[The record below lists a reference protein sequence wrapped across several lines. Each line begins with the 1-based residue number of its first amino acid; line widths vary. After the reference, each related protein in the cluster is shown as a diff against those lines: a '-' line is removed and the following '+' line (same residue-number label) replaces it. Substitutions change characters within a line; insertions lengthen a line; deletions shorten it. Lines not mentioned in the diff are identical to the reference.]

1 MKQKTFNN
9 WLLLSFIHLCN
20 LFDNVYLWQY
30 KKQDTQLL
38 NTAKRNGYISVRSNC
53 KNDYISK
60 WNSKNIAR
68 ELKDWF
74 ESISVISNHDDKLS
88 DFKNKKYAKFSR
100 NLNNGVVIVTSIGK
114 LVSDND
120 QSEVN
125 FKGWTKYLYTSND
138 QYHDGFYYGLLKGV
152 NGTITGT
159 YFVTSGL

>member
-1 MKQKTFNN
+1 MKQKTFDN

-68 ELKDWF
+68 EL
-74 ESISVISNHDDKLS
+74 SLIPIYDD
-88 DFKNKKYAKFSR
+88 
-100 NLNNGVVIVTSIGK
+100 
-114 LVSDND
+114 
-120 QSEVN
+120 
-125 FKGWTKYLYTSND
+125 
-138 QYHDGFYYGLLKGV
+138 LL
-152 NGTITGT
+152 GTGGHI
-159 YFVTSGL
+159 FQ